1 MSPFPMPHNLTTYQE
16 YIILKICKSSPEMS
30 ETISYQTDMNTETLL
45 KQTTSFKDD
54 LLKDLTDMEFAMYY
68 LEAALSD
75 YKEDG
80 NTEALW
86 TALYDVVATQGG
98 IGKLAE
104 RAKVNP
110 EHLNDI
116 LISKQEPRLD
126 NLQNILS
133 GLGFQIRLEYAER

>member
-1 MSPFPMPHNLTTYQE
+1 M
-16 YIILKICKSSPEMS
+16 
-30 ETISYQTDMNTETLL
+30 ETLL
-45 KQTTSFKDD
+45 KQTTSFRDD

-68 LEAALSD
+68 LEVALSD
-75 YKEDG
+75 YKEDS

-86 TALYDVVATQGG
+86 TALYDVVAAQGG

-116 LISKQEPRLD
+116 LASKPDPRLD

-133 GLGFQIRLEYAER
+133 RLGFQIRLEFAEN

>member
-1 MSPFPMPHNLTTYQE
+1 
-16 YIILKICKSSPEMS
+16 
-30 ETISYQTDMNTETLL
+30 MNPETLL
-45 KQTTSFKDD
+45 KQTIHFRDD
-54 LLKDLTDMEFAMYY
+54 LLKDLADMEFAMYY
-68 LEAALSD
+68 LATALAD

-86 TALYDVVATQGG
+86 AALSDVVAVQGG

-116 LISKQEPRLD
+116 LASTQEPRLD

-133 GLGFQIRLEYAER
+133 GLGFQIRLEFAEHNL

>member
-1 MSPFPMPHNLTTYQE
+1 
-16 YIILKICKSSPEMS
+16 
-30 ETISYQTDMNTETLL
+30 MNMETLL
-45 KQTTSFKDD
+45 KQTTSFRDD

-68 LEAALSD
+68 LEAALTD

-86 TALYDVVATQGG
+86 TALYDVVAAQGG

-116 LISKQEPRLD
+116 LASKPDPRLD

-133 GLGFQIRLEYAER
+133 RLGFQIRLEFAEN

>member
-1 MSPFPMPHNLTTYQE
+1 
-16 YIILKICKSSPEMS
+16 
-30 ETISYQTDMNTETLL
+30 MNTETLL

-54 LLKDLTDMEFAMYY
+54 LLKDLADIGFAMYY

-75 YKEDG
+75 YKEDS

-86 TALYDVVATQGG
+86 TALYDVVTAQGG

-104 RAKVNP
+104 RSNVNP
-110 EHLNDI
+110 EYLNDI
-116 LISKQEPRLD
+116 LASKPVPRLD

-133 GLGFQIRLEYAER
+133 GLGFQIRLEFAESSPQYP

>member
-1 MSPFPMPHNLTTYQE
+1 
-16 YIILKICKSSPEMS
+16 
-30 ETISYQTDMNTETLL
+30 
-45 KQTTSFKDD
+45 
-54 LLKDLTDMEFAMYY
+54 MYY

-86 TALYDVVATQGG
+86 IALYDVVAAQGG

-110 EHLNDI
+110 EHLNNI
-116 LISKQEPRLD
+116 LTSKPEPRLD

-133 GLGFQIRLEYAER
+133 GLGFQIRLEFSEN

>member
-1 MSPFPMPHNLTTYQE
+1 MKMG
-16 YIILKICKSSPEMS
+16 
-30 ETISYQTDMNTETLL
+30 TLL
-45 KQTTSFKDD
+45 KQTTSFRDD
-54 LLKDLTDMEFAMYY
+54 LLKDLADMEFALYY

-86 TALYDVVATQGG
+86 TALCDVVAAQDG
-98 IGKLAE
+98 IGKLAK

-116 LISKQEPRLD
+116 LVSKPEPRLD

-133 GLGFQIRLEYAER
+133 GLGLQIRLEFAEG